1 MIRDSK
7 AFIIG
12 ILMMLSFG
20 VIYAYMMSPS
30 FGDGRNGLEYADDMF
45 NSISKG
51 SAYSIV
57 TGEAAKAGKWNGT
70 AIDVDIKAKNEAEA
84 ADWAKL
90 YETAGVN
97 VAKSGDSLKI
107 SGDLGKIFAA
117 IVADCDAMYKNN
129 GDELQAKYGMDPR
142 VSTYGWYNSTKQV
155 TKALDKQQN
164 FPESLAIQ
172 SLQKKN
178 IEPAYNYFGIESKP
192 VGENKGVMTF
202 MMVFYLFYTLW
213 YGFAIYYICQ
223 GLGITMNKAAKK
235 AEA

>member
-1 MIRDSK
+1 
-7 AFIIG
+7 
-12 ILMMLSFG
+12 
-20 VIYAYMMSPS
+20 MMSPS

-51 SAYSIV
+51 SAYEIV
-57 TGEAAKAGKWNGT
+57 LGEAAKADKWNGT
-70 AIDVDIKAKNEAEA
+70 AFDVEIKAKDQAEA

-90 YETAGVN
+90 YQTAGVN
-97 VAKSGDSLKI
+97 VAQSGEMLKI
-107 SGDLGKIFAA
+107 SGDLGKVFAA
-117 IVADCDAMYKNN
+117 IVVDSDAMYQNKGN
-129 GDELQAKYGMDPR
+129 ELQAKYGLDPR
-142 VSTYGWYNSTKQV
+142 VATYGWYNSTKQV
-155 TKALDKQQN
+155 TRALDNQHN

-178 IEPAYNYFGIESKP
+178 IEPAYNYYGVESKP

-213 YGFAIYYICQ
+213 YGFAIYYLCQ
-223 GLGITMNKAAKK
+223 GLGITMNKSAKK